1 MTMVETKTRDS
12 LTAEDLFS
20 QKIYWL
26 NKLSGELP
34 ETNFITDY
42 VRPIRYSGKNKFVTF
57 EFPDELSE
65 PSLS

>member
-1 MTMVETKTRDS
+1 MVEAKTRDI
-12 LTAEDLFS
+12 LTSEDLFS

-42 VRPIRYSGKNKFVTF
+42 VRPVRYSGKNQFVTF
-57 EFPDELSE
+57 DLPDELSD
-65 PSLS
+65 LQNNF